1 MPEYVLK
8 STKHQF
14 LTLFISQ
21 RTSWVKIV
29 SLLFRFGP
37 LHQFYL
43 TWVSHLW
50 PLCIGYIHSQKCN
63 ETAKLNWVITF
74 WILVTFFSKYTIKS
88 RVLTRPVLK
97 HISFL
102 STPKMPIFWI
112 EARLEYKQHLLCTY
126 IKGKE
131 KYLELHSYFRKK
143 IKKNVGSLSE
153 KRKTF
158 TKNALD

>member
-1 MPEYVLK
+1 MYKNEYIQK
-8 STKHQF
+8 R
-14 LTLFISQ
+14 LFTIHCC
-21 RTSWVKIV
+21 
-29 SLLFRFGP
+29 L
-37 LHQFYL
+37 
-43 TWVSHLW
+43 
-50 PLCIGYIHSQKCN
+50 GYI
-63 ETAKLNWVITF
+63 
-74 WILVTFFSKYTIKS
+74 ILCSSSLRVTFIASFSEAFHVFIVHTNECWQFHFCTLLTRPYTVKS

-102 STPKMPIFWI
+102 SAPKMPIFWI